1 MFVDY
6 KKDIQI
12 PKFEARVSTSKEGV
26 LQTGKFLASL
36 WQVCGKFV
44 ASLWQV
50 FGKFLAILW
59 QFFLGK
65 YMASLWQFWGK
76 YIASIWQVSPYQDDG
91 GSSEL
96 PELGHILPLGVLA
109 LYVLHSYGSCK
120 ANMKIEVP
128 AK

>member
-12 PKFEARVSTSKEGV
+12 PKFVARVSTSKEGV
-26 LQTGKFLASL
+26 LQTGKF
-36 WQVCGKFV
+36 V

-50 FGKFLAILW
+50 WGKFWASLWEFCGQFLAIFW
-59 QFFLGK
+59 QFFFGK
-65 YMASLWQFWGK
+65 YMASLSKFWGK
-76 YIASIWQVSPYQDDG
+76 YIASIWQVIPYQDDG

-96 PELGHILPLGVLA
+96 PELGHILPLCVLA
-109 LYVLHSYGSCK
+109 LYVLHSYGGCK

-128 AK
+128 VK